1 MEEYSFAV
9 MTYQLLTGRKPFE
22 RNNTW
27 AMIRSHLEEAPPD
40 PRVHVS
46 MPEHTALTILRTL
59 AKKPEE
65 RFSSVGEYVAELGK
79 GY

>member
-27 AMIRSHLEEAPPD
+27 VMIRSHLEEVPPD
-40 PRVHVS
+40 PRVHVP
-46 MPEHTALTILRTL
+46 MPEHAAITILRAL
-59 AKKPEE
+59 AKKPEK
-65 RFSSVGEYVAELGK
+65 RFSSVGEFVTELGK
-79 GY
+79 T